1 MDNQKQHYL
10 LSIDKKQIFFISLA
24 FSLTLALFFLV
35 GLNFGGKFSIGEKIS
50 EKENYINA
58 SNDRFEI
65 MDDRLDRYG
74 RDNGGNFDKRVDA
87 GGKTENIRE
96 NMLGRGLGKVDEK
109 SIAAGEEHVLDKAD
123 AGIVFEN
130 YLDSEKLLEQE
141 NLLNN
146 RENNR
151 ERSKRIAG
159 IVDSSAQNQ
168 PLLIGEK
175 AVGEKAVGSGN
186 SKKFAAYETKP
197 LPGVDYFF
205 IQIIATE
212 DLAKAKRIAS
222 ELTDKKYL
230 AVVHKSLMEKGSS
243 KKQVFLVRIG
253 LYKDKEIAKL
263 HLKEISSLG
272 AFSDAFIARYREQS

>member
-10 LSIDKKQIFFISLA
+10 LSIDKKQIFFISLV

-35 GLNFGGKFSIGEKIS
+35 GLNFGGKFSIGEEIS

-65 MDDRLDRYG
+65 LDNRIDRYG
-74 RDNGGNFDKRVDA
+74 RDNGGNFDQRVDTGEKA
-87 GGKTENIRE
+87 ENIRK
-96 NMLGRGLGKVDEK
+96 NMLMKGLEKVDEK
-109 SIAAGEEHVLDKAD
+109 AIVAETEHVLDKAD

-151 ERSKRIAG
+151 EKSKRIAG
-159 IVDSSAQNQ
+159 TVDSSTQNP
-168 PLLIGEK
+168 PLLI
-175 AVGEKAVGSGN
+175 GEKAVGSGN
-186 SKKFAAYETKP
+186 SKNFTAYETKP
-197 LPGVDYFF
+197 LPDVDYFF